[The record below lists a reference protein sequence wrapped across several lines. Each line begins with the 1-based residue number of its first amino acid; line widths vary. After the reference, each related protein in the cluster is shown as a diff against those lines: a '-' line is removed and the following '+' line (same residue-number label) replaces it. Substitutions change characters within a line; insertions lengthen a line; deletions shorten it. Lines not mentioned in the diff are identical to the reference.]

1 MATHTGH
8 YRRRTQFLALLLL
21 GAALAAMFPTEAAWA
36 AWWGGQAAW
45 FAFFLT
51 LLGLGF
57 FIFGRIRATFIC
69 LGYAAAISYWLCET
83 GRGELLL
90 DFQTLFFPLN
100 K

>member
-1 MATHTGH
+1 MPHRAAF
-8 YRRRTQFLALLLL
+8 YRRLTQFFVLLLL
-21 GAALAAMFPTEAAWA
+21 GAALAAMFPPATAWA
-36 AWWGGQAAW
+36 VWWSGQAAW

-83 GRGELLL
+83 GRSELLL
-90 DFQTLFFPLN
+90 DFQTLVSR
-100 K
+100 